1 MSDEWRTDEPE
12 VGQIAHVLYGSK
24 IYLYECK
31 KHESGAFKIWW
42 NGDDWIRVNEADLNQ
57 WLPIVDEADF
67 NQWQPITTPEER
79 RLRAE
84 VERLKGIICD
94 AIPHVKEIRSGMEDA
109 DWDTSEIDE
118 LIGLMKAEAG
128 GAG

>member
-79 RLRAE
+79 RLRDLLRRALPYVAYE
-84 VERLKGIICD
+84 DMQVANHGGTCTD
-94 AIPHVKEIRSGMEDA
+94 HAQFADEIRQA
-109 DWDTSEIDE
+109 
-118 LIGLMKAEAG
+118 IGPLPGEG
-128 GAG
+128 GE